1 MHLRLLIAA
10 LAFGISTAQAQPID
24 QVVAAVDAIVTACG
38 PLDPKLTRNAR
49 EFLERARAQSKL
61 DLAAV
66 RKTEAYSTAYNAE
79 TNRLLLLPP
88 KQRLAGCQSAL

>member
-10 LAFGISTAQAQPID
+10 LAFGAGGAQAQPID

-38 PLDPKLTRNAR
+38 PLDPKLTRSAQ
-49 EFLERARAQSKL
+49 ELLERARAQSKV

-66 RKTEAYSTAYNAE
+66 RKTEGYAAAYNAE

-88 KQRLAGCQSAL
+88 KQRLASCQSAL

>member
-10 LAFGISTAQAQPID
+10 LAIGARTAQAQPID

-38 PLDPKLTRNAR
+38 PLDPRLTRSAQ
-49 EFLERARAQSKL
+49 ELLERARGQSKL

-66 RKTEAYSTAYNAE
+66 RKTEAYTTAYNAE

-88 KQRLAGCQSAL
+88 KQRLASCQSAL

>member
-1 MHLRLLIAA
+1 MAA
-10 LAFGISTAQAQPID
+10 PSLKTAEAGTD
-24 QVVAAVDAIVTACG
+24 LEA
-38 PLDPKLTRNAR
+38 AR